1 MKLKKFRFEHSV
13 VTIVETKYSY
23 KVEAKTYE
31 QAESKLKESFD
42 RKISNGSLINPI
54 KKFLNKVNVVE
65 STLIDPEI
73 AGNETVKVEY
83 IPKKKSGLTSVNLYN
98 NIDNT
103 WKPFKSEVEEISV
116 IEDDII
122 DNVQEE
128 EKE

>member
-42 RKISNGSLINPI
+42 RKISNGSLLNPI

-83 IPKKKSGLTSVNLYN
+83 IPKKKSGLSSVNLYN